1 MTRRVAIVSEA
12 SSYVGPDLARTLAR
26 REHDLVLGEPADG
39 LVDELSSLGATVEV
53 VDGVADIG
61 DPDAAPAL
69 VAGAMRRFGR
79 IDSAAMFSGRIV
91 VGPFMQA
98 SVDDLHAG
106 VAGNLEAPMRFLQAV
121 LPPMIDAGSG
131 QVLVITS
138 ASGARPTPGAP
149 LYSAT
154 RAGANML
161 VRNVA
166 DEIASSGV
174 QVNAVGT
181 NFMDFPAFRKASRI
195 EGDPERR
202 ARIEG
207 QVPMGRLGTMEEFAA
222 FCAVFLDGT
231 SGFQTGAFVPYAG
244 GWA

>member
-1 MTRRVAIVSEA
+1 MSRRVALVCEA
-12 SSYVGPDLARTLAR
+12 SNYVGPDLARTLAR
-26 REHDLVLGEPADG
+26 RDHDLVLGNPADG
-39 LVDELSSLGATVEV
+39 LVDELEAIGAQVATVSGLE
-53 VDGVADIG
+53 DFAD
-61 DPDAAPAL
+61 PTAAPSL
-69 VAGAMRRFGR
+69 VEAAMERFGR
-79 IDSAAMFSGRIV
+79 IDSAVVYSGRIV

-98 SVDDLHAG
+98 TVDDLHAV

-121 LPPMIDAGSG
+121 LPPMIDAGNG

-202 ARIEG
+202 ARIEA